1 MNSKASSNS
10 YSDKIRAY
18 SSKDY
23 HPTLHDKQAWNE
35 IQKRTF
41 KTNILQR
48 GKSVMNETVVCD
60 QVVNGF
66 EKLWFAI

>member
-1 MNSKASSNS
+1 MNRKGSSNL
-10 YSDKIRAY
+10 YSDKTR
-18 SSKDY
+18 DY
-23 HPTLHDKQAWNE
+23 RFKYHRSTQHNKQAWNK

-48 GKSVMNETVVCD
+48 GKPVMNETVVCD

-66 EKLWFAI
+66 EKLWFAN